1 MQTFNGYIVIFAL
14 YRSPGSP
21 SDHQQHKS
29 RAHNSAGHSEMAAF
43 KGDGGGGPAVGIDL
57 GTTYS
62 CVAVWRNDRGE
73 VIPNDQGN
81 LLTPSCVAFAG
92 AARLIGD
99 AAVNQAA
106 LNPANT
112 IHDVKR
118 LIGRRFSDEI
128 VQEDIKL
135 WPFKVIPG
143 RQDRPM
149 IVVQYKGKE
158 KHFSAEEIS
167 SMILAKMKET
177 AEVYLET
184 TVKRAVVT
192 VPVYFSNSQRQA
204 TIDAG
209 TIAGLDVMCIINEP
223 TAAAIAYGL
232 DKMPS
237 SDGTRKVLI
246 FDLGGGT
253 FGHMALFDVKAIAGD
268 THLGGADF
276 DNEMVKY
283 FLREFIRKHKKMDV
297 RSNPRALRRLRTA
310 CERAK
315 RLLSSTSQTSIDI
328 DSFHG
333 GIDFYATMTRCRF
346 EELNKDLFAKC
357 VEAVEKCLRDAKMDK
372 GSIHDVVLVG
382 GSTRIPKVQSML
394 RDFFDG
400 KELCRGINPDE
411 AVAHGAAIKA
421 AAVLNSDAGCQK
433 MRELMLGDVTPLS
446 LGVETTVGAMAVL
459 IPRNTGIPAKKERLF
474 STCSDNQE
482 SVLVRVYEGEQA
494 STRDNYLVG
503 RFELSGIAPAPRAA
517 PWIVVTFDIDE
528 NGVLNVSAED
538 KTTGKT
544 NAITISSDRGLL
556 SKEEIERMVQ
566 EAEEFKV
573 EDKEEI

>member
-1 MQTFNGYIVIFAL
+1 
-14 YRSPGSP
+14 
-21 SDHQQHKS
+21 
-29 RAHNSAGHSEMAAF
+29 MAAAS
-43 KGDGGGGPAVGIDL
+43 KSDGPAVGIDL

-92 AARLIGD
+92 AQRLVGD

-135 WPFKVIPG
+135 WPFKVVAG
-143 RQDRPM
+143 REDRPM
-149 IVVQYKGKE
+149 IVVQYKGEE
-158 KHFSAEEIS
+158 KQFSAEEIS
-167 SMILAKMKET
+167 SMVLTKMKET

-184 TVKRAVVT
+184 PVKHAVIT
-192 VPVYFSNSQRQA
+192 VPVYFNNSQRQA

-209 TIAGLDVMCIINEP
+209 TIAGLNVMAIINEP

-237 SDGTRKVLI
+237 GDGRRTVLI

-253 FGHMALFDVKAIAGD
+253 MDVSLLNIDPGVDIDMAVFDVKAIAGD

-276 DNEMVKY
+276 DNEMVKH

-297 RSNPRALRRLRTA
+297 RSDPRALRRLRTA

-328 DSFHG
+328 DSFHD

-346 EELNKDLFAKC
+346 EELNKDLFGQCMA
-357 VEAVEKCLRDAKMDK
+357 AVEKCLRDAGVEKSGVD
-372 GSIHDVVLVG
+372 DVVLVG

-394 RDFFDG
+394 REFFDG

-421 AAVLNSDAGCQK
+421 AFLSSGDGGGSRK
-433 MRELMLGDVTPLS
+433 MREIMLVDVTPLS
-446 LGVETTVGAMAVL
+446 LGVETTGGAMAVL
-459 IPRNTGIPAKKERLF
+459 IPRNTTVPARKERVF
-474 STCSDNQE
+474 STCSDNQD
-482 SVLVRVYEGEQA
+482 SVLVRVYEGEGWSA
-494 STRDNYLVG
+494 GDNYLLG

-517 PWIVVTFDIDE
+517 PRIVVTFDIDE

-538 KTTGKT
+538 KTTGKK
-544 NAITISSDRGLL
+544 NEITISSDKGLL

-566 EAEEFKV
+566 EAEEFKAAEV
-573 EDKEEI
+573 KEENE

>member
-1 MQTFNGYIVIFAL
+1 
-14 YRSPGSP
+14 
-21 SDHQQHKS
+21 
-29 RAHNSAGHSEMAAF
+29 MAAAS
-43 KGDGGGGPAVGIDL
+43 KSDGPAVGIDL

-92 AARLIGD
+92 AQRLVGD

-135 WPFKVIPG
+135 WPFKVVAG
-143 RQDRPM
+143 REDRPM
-149 IVVQYKGKE
+149 IVVQYKGEE
-158 KHFSAEEIS
+158 KQFSAEEIS
-167 SMILAKMKET
+167 SMVLTKMKET

-184 TVKRAVVT
+184 PVKHAVIT
-192 VPVYFSNSQRQA
+192 IPVYFNNSQRQA

-209 TIAGLDVMCIINEP
+209 TIAGLNVMAIINEP

-237 SDGTRKVLI
+237 GDGRRTVLI

-253 FGHMALFDVKAIAGD
+253 MDVSLLNIDPGVDIDMAVFDVKAIAGD

-276 DNEMVKY
+276 DNEMVKH

-297 RSNPRALRRLRTA
+297 RSDPRALRRLRTA

-328 DSFHG
+328 DSFHD

-346 EELNKDLFAKC
+346 EELNKDLFGQCMA
-357 VEAVEKCLRDAKMDK
+357 AVEKCLRDAGVEKSGVD
-372 GSIHDVVLVG
+372 DVVLVG

-394 RDFFDG
+394 REFFDG

-421 AAVLNSDAGCQK
+421 AFLSSGDGGGCRK
-433 MRELMLGDVTPLS
+433 MREIMLVDVTPLS
-446 LGVETTVGAMAVL
+446 LGVETTGGAMAVL
-459 IPRNTGIPAKKERLF
+459 IPRNTTVPARKERVF
-474 STCSDNQE
+474 STCSDNQD
-482 SVLVRVYEGEQA
+482 SVLVRVYEGEGWSA
-494 STRDNYLVG
+494 GDNYLLG

-517 PWIVVTFDIDE
+517 PRIVVTFDIDE

-538 KTTGKT
+538 KTTGKK
-544 NAITISSDRGLL
+544 NEITISSDKGLL

-566 EAEEFKV
+566 EAEEFKAAEV
-573 EDKEEI
+573 EEENE

>member
-1 MQTFNGYIVIFAL
+1 
-14 YRSPGSP
+14 
-21 SDHQQHKS
+21 
-29 RAHNSAGHSEMAAF
+29 MAAL
-43 KGDGGGGPAVGIDL
+43 KGDDDPAVGIDL

-92 AARLIGD
+92 AARLVGD

-135 WPFKVIPG
+135 WPFKVVAG

-149 IVVQYKGKE
+149 IVVQYKGEE
-158 KHFSAEEIS
+158 KQFSAEEIS
-167 SMILAKMKET
+167 SMVLAKMKET

-184 TVKRAVVT
+184 TVKHAVIT
-192 VPVYFSNSQRQA
+192 VLVYFNNSQRQA

-209 TIAGLDVMCIINEP
+209 TIAGLNVMSIINEP
-223 TAAAIAYGL
+223 AAAAIAYGL

-237 SDGTRKVLI
+237 SDGRRTVLI

-253 FGHMALFDVKAIAGD
+253 MDVSLLNIDPGVDIDMALFDVKAIAGD

-276 DNEMVKY
+276 DNEM
-283 FLREFIRKHKKMDV
+283 E
-297 RSNPRALRRLRTA
+297 
-310 CERAK
+310 
-315 RLLSSTSQTSIDI
+315 LS
-328 DSFHG
+328 
-333 GIDFYATMTRCRF
+333 
-346 EELNKDLFAKC
+346 KDLFAKC
-357 VEAVEKCLRDAKMDK
+357 VEPVEKCLRDAAVDK
-372 GSIHDVVLVG
+372 SGIDDVVLVG
-382 GSTRIPKVQSML
+382 CSTRIPKVQSML
-394 RDFFDG
+394 RDLFGG

-421 AAVLNSDAGCQK
+421 AVLRSDAAGRQK
-433 MRELMLGDVTPLS
+433 MQELMLADVTPLS
-446 LGVETTVGAMAVL
+446 LGVETTGGAMTVL
-459 IPRNTGIPAKKERLF
+459 IPRNTSVPAKKERLF
-474 STCSDNQE
+474 STCSDNQD
-482 SVLVRVYEGEQA
+482 SVLIRVYEGERA
-494 STRDNYLVG
+494 STRDNYLLG

-517 PWIVVTFDIDE
+517 LRIVVSFDVDE

-538 KTTGKT
+538 KTTGQKKE
-544 NAITISSDRGLL
+544 ITISSDKGLL

-566 EAEEFKV
+566 EAEGYKA
-573 EDKEEI
+573 EDKDKMKEAGGEERPALRTMWLFKQ